1 MITREMIKTGYET
14 GLVNL
19 IVSPHGDGIA
29 CAIGDNW
36 FYFGGATAE
45 EFPSVEEYKNAI
57 PVDDIVSEIFSVL
70 DEDFKDSPEF
80 EDEYL
85 YYESFLRERIPAAL
99 IYPHKHMDV
108 DVVAFLKE
116 QMEGN
121 TKHYQGDFDIDKE
134 QIQKAAASNRKED
147 KALLWLSR
155 PMGTQCASE
164 HDTFIRGSAAFT
176 TWQHFAAEANDAYI
190 AYAVDLTGKEN
201 GVIRGNVCELD
212 FKAHAAEVDDW
223 AVAPDY
229 HIWAFEDGAAIH
241 VPFGKGSYPLCAR
254 LVSEHGAM
262 VDSVIVPQDEKQLA
276 SVLHAQAAYRA
287 LAPIAAVEQ
296 AHQPNVKY
304 TVYGVN
310 DMGSTWY
317 LSDKNA
323 SRCTLWTGGP
333 KEMRAV
339 FDTKAEAQQKVMELD
354 EIYQFGSTRH
364 FIEPVC
370 VQELAPETKH
380 PLNNQ
385 IQSAANRAGEAADS
399 VAPKENSR

>member
-1 MITREMIKTGYET
+1 MITREMLKTGYDA

-19 IVSPHGDGIA
+19 IISPHDDGVA

-45 EFPSVEEYKNAI
+45 EFSSVEDYKIAI

-70 DEDFKDSPEF
+70 DEDFKGSPEF

-85 YYESFLRERIPAAL
+85 YYESYLRERIPATL
-99 IYPHKHMDV
+99 IYPCKHMDV
-108 DVVAFLKE
+108 DVIAFLKE
-116 QMEGN
+116 QMDGN
-121 TKHYQGDFDIDKE
+121 TKHYQGDFDIDKGLIE
-134 QIQKAAASNRKED
+134 KAAASNRKAD
-147 KALLWLSR
+147 KVLLWLSR
-155 PMGTQCASE
+155 PMGTQCVSE
-164 HDTFIRGSAAFT
+164 HDVFVRDSSAYI
-176 TWQHFAAEANDAYI
+176 TWQHYAGEADANYI

-201 GVIRGNVCELD
+201 GVIRGNVCKLD
-212 FKAHAAEVDDW
+212 FKAHAVEVAEK
-223 AVAPDY
+223 AVVADH
-229 HIWAFEDGAAIH
+229 HIWTFEDGQAAH
-241 VPFGKGSYPLCAR
+241 VPFGEGSYPLCAR
-254 LVSEHGAM
+254 LVSQHGAM
-262 VDSVIVPQDEKQLA
+262 VDSVIVPQDKDQLA
-276 SVLHAQAAYRA
+276 NELCVQASFRA

-296 AHQPNVKY
+296 THQPDVKY

-364 FIEPVC
+364 FIEPVR
-370 VQELAPETKH
+370 VQELAPETKQ